1 MFRNCFAAA
10 WRNALHDRFY
20 ALLNVLGLAL
30 GLAVVIL
37 IWLFVRDELS
47 YNQFLPGYQNV
58 YRVQLTIAEPGER
71 PVTWAATPDR
81 MAAELK
87 LDFPEIVSVTRDAK
101 QSVGVRHGQVSAA
114 EAIEWVDADF
124 LSVLGYRLLR
134 GDPAMA
140 LVEPNSIVLTQAL
153 AQKYFG
159 TIDCLGQTLDIN
171 QKNPMRVTGI
181 AEDPPSNATL
191 KFVALASGK
200 TGFGKLAMLDAAPQ
214 VLTALNLTVATYV
227 RLRPSVPPDALAARL
242 RDLCPCSLPE

>member
-71 PVTWAATPDR
+71 PATWAATPDR

-140 LVEPNSIVLTQAL
+140 LVEPNSIVLTRSA
-153 AQKYFG
+153 G
-159 TIDCLGQTLDIN
+159 TRSISA
-171 QKNPMRVTGI
+171 PSI
-181 AEDPPSNATL
+181 AWDRHWIST
-191 KFVALASGK
+191 KSIQCASRASPK
-200 TGFGKLAMLDAAPQ
+200 IRRRMQ
-214 VLTALNLTVATYV
+214 
-227 RLRPSVPPDALAARL
+227 R
-242 RDLCPCSLPE
+242 